1 MEFLSQF
8 LPIII
13 YILLIIIIIVGII
26 LGIKLIITIDK
37 IESVVDDINEK
48 VEKVTPLF
56 NVVGMVSDKVT
67 NIATSVMETLEN
79 IISRVFLRN
88 RNNEMESEED
98 E

>member
-48 VEKVTPLF
+48 VEKFTPLF

-67 NIATSVMETLEN
+67 NIATSVMGTLEN